1 MAAQNFNLVVEKV
14 PGILGDNQIA
24 GILDRRAKKIQIATK
39 FSQTS
44 QLFTLAH
51 EFGHYLLHPGQVYF
65 RDRELSAPG
74 NNDRDYF
81 EIEADAFAA
90 EFLMPRHYLEPL
102 FLQLFGNPIDGSIPN
117 QELSYA
123 VSAGKKGRDIWTPQ
137 AFASAEPLERA
148 SAIAAV
154 NIYCG
159 ITFAPLTE
167 HFGVSRKAMGI
178 QLLQMGL
185 VK

>member
-1 MAAQNFNLVVEKV
+1 MATENFNLVVERV

-24 GILDRRAKKIQIATK
+24 GVLDRRTKKILIATK
-39 FSQTS
+39 FSHTS

-51 EFGHYLLHPGQVYF
+51 EIGHYLLHPGQVYF

-74 NNDRDYF
+74 DNDRDYH

-90 EFLMPRHYLEPL
+90 EFLMPRNYLEPL
-102 FLQLFGNPIDGSIPN
+102 FIELFNNPIDGRIPN
-117 QELSYA
+117 RELSDA
-123 VSAGKKGRDIWTPQ
+123 VSAGKRGREIWTPQ
-137 AFASAEPLERA
+137 AFASAQPLERA
-148 SAIAAV
+148 SAIAAAYTYHAR
-154 NIYCG
+154 I
-159 ITFAPLTE
+159 FAPLTE